1 MQDGEKGFLRV
12 LSTREIEFLM
22 SAKGRGAPACRR
34 SIGLANGSSHRKGPA
49 PSAASSLSATETARL
64 AAADDIVECPDD
76 LIAADHGGIR
86 IMSANASVFNR
97 FRRST

>member
-1 MQDGEKGFLRV
+1 
-12 LSTREIEFLM
+12 
-22 SAKGRGAPACRR
+22 
-34 SIGLANGSSHRKGPA
+34 
-49 PSAASSLSATETARL
+49 LSATETARL
-64 AAADDIVECPDD
+64 AAADDIVERPDD